1 MIMDKNQVNLLK
13 AYNLLLYFSGSM
25 LMKAPND
32 ECVIDFW
39 INGSLKKLPVSSSN
53 PRFIHAASLLRQSC
67 EDKDLCKK
75 MLNEDFSRLFDKTG
89 LQLAPSR
96 ESDYSLYGTA
106 NNHETPEE
114 FYKSYGFQP
123 ESKSDTPSDHL
134 GIELLFL
141 TRLTDKYLQ
150 IDDEPSCREMRNEIR
165 RFIDYHLLS
174 WIPQWNETIQEN
186 AQTLYYKGIGTLI
199 HACVEDIYAILS

>member
-1 MIMDKNQVNLLK
+1 MIMDKGQVNLLK

-25 LMKAPND
+25 VMSAPTE

-39 INGSLKKLPVSSSN
+39 RNGSLKKLPVRSSN
-53 PRFIHAASLLRQSC
+53 PRFINAASILRQSC

-75 MLNEDFSRLFDKTG
+75 MLNEDYARLFANNG
-89 LQLAPSR
+89 LSLVPSR
-96 ESDYSLYGTA
+96 ESDYRTDSV
-106 NNHETPEE
+106 NNNQTSPEE
-114 FYKSYGFQP
+114 FYRSYGWQP
-123 ESKSDTPSDHL
+123 GTKSGVPSDHL

-141 TRLTDKYLQ
+141 TRMIDKYMQL
-150 IDDEPSCREMRNEIR
+150 DDEPSCREMRNEIR

-174 WIPQWNETIQEN
+174 WIPQWNENMQEN
-186 AQTLYYKGIGTLI
+186 AHTLCYKGIGTLI

>member
-1 MIMDKNQVNLLK
+1 M
-13 AYNLLLYFSGSM
+13 LLYFSGSM
-25 LMKAPND
+25 IMNAPTE

-39 INGSLKKLPVSSSN
+39 RNGSLKKLPVRSSN
-53 PRFIHAASLLRQSC
+53 PRFINAASILRQSC

-75 MLNEDFSRLFDKTG
+75 MLNEDYSRLFDKKG

-96 ESDYSLYGTA
+96 ESDYAIGGT
-106 NNHETPEE
+106 NNNYETPEE
-114 FYKSYGFQP
+114 FYKSYSWQP
-123 ESKSDTPSDHL
+123 EIKSAIPADHL

-150 IDDEPSCREMRNEIR
+150 IDDEPSCREMRNEIK
-165 RFIDYHLLS
+165 RFIDHHLLT
-174 WIPQWNETIQEN
+174 WIPQWNENIQEN
-186 AQTLYYKGIGTLI
+186 ARTLCYKGIGTLI